1 MVTPGV
7 RCELVELVK
16 YEDRKEEA
24 FKKSMDGEEFTV
36 IKIMY

>member
-16 YEDRKEEA
+16 YEDRNELGINI
-24 FKKSMDGEEFTV
+24 FKKQNYNEYTNSF
-36 IKIMY
+36 